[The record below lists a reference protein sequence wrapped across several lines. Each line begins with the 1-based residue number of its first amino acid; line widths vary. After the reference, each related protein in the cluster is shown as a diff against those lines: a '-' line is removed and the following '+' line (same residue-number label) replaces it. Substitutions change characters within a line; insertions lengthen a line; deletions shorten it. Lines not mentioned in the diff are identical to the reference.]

1 MNLTSVNIGD
11 IISLRSDY
19 IPKMEILK
27 TSYKMSEKKQKQERI
42 IFALFV
48 SLLLVFILSFFL
60 IGWLYLF
67 IYLLTYLLNSFL
79 LVGG

>member
-11 IISLRSDY
+11 IIYLRCDY

-27 TSYKMSEKKQKQERI
+27 TSYKMSEKEQKQERI

-48 SLLLVFILSFFL
+48 SLLLVFILSFFFPH
-60 IGWLYLF
+60 WVTLF
-67 IYLLTYLLNSFL
+67 IYLIHFY
-79 LVGG
+79 

>member
-1 MNLTSVNIGD
+1 MNLTYVNIGG
-11 IISLRSDY
+11 IIYLRCDY

-48 SLLLVFILSFFL
+48 SLLLVFILSFFIFSSL
-60 IGWLYLF
+60 GDFIYLF
-67 IYLLTYLLNSFL
+67 IF
-79 LVGG
+79 